1 MYLNPPIYALR
12 PKLRLRM
19 LSSSISVIDIVDAH
33 FSDERFSRIVG
44 RIGFSALVL
53 DFNAAKDG
61 DGDFGACVGAAST
74 STTLSTALPSSTRR
88 TLSLSRDAEDR
99 CKRSHSL
106 IRLTLD
112 DLPPC
117 DDDAPP
123 ELDPE
128 NASQNALPSLPS
140 TVCDATMA
148 AAAASLCCF
157 SS

>member
-1 MYLNPPIYALR
+1 MLQETAGDTPALATLDGKEWFSVRRTGRSCWAYLNPLIYALR

-44 RIGFSALVL
+44 RIGFSALVV
-53 DFNAAKDG
+53 DFNEAKDD

-88 TLSLSRDAEDR
+88 TLSLSRGAEDR

-106 IRLTLD
+106 I
-112 DLPPC
+112 
-117 DDDAPP
+117 
-123 ELDPE
+123 
-128 NASQNALPSLPS
+128 
-140 TVCDATMA
+140 
-148 AAAASLCCF
+148 
-157 SS
+157 